1 MRGIGGVHPI
11 RRPCVVAWA
20 WRKGGARPWPGR
32 DPLARPTIAVGAL
45 SRWSCAAWRRGIVG
59 LTCGVQRQRQRAKA
73 GSARVLLG
81 QSWAARAGAGW
92 AELPGL
98 SRPSPLLFSFLFFI
112 SFPLFKFKFGLEFE
126 FKTEVTCS
134 LEFREFCLII
144 TLWNC

>member
-1 MRGIGGVHPI
+1 MGVV
-11 RRPCVVAWA
+11 R
-20 WRKGGARPWPGR
+20 
-32 DPLARPTIAVGAL
+32 
-45 SRWSCAAWRRGIVG
+45 
-59 LTCGVQRQRQRAKA
+59 LTRGVQRQRQRAKA
-73 GSARVLLG
+73 GSAQALLG
-81 QSWAARAGAGW
+81 RERGHARAGADW

-98 SRPSPLLFSFLFFI
+98 PRPSPLLFSFLFFI